1 MQRLLIAIYIFSS
14 YSFYAQEDY
23 SSFYFKTSQ
32 PENTASIFTID
43 DSFIGSYYKKDDS
56 LVRVVVDKDSIY
68 TEFGILFILS
78 PKEVN
83 KNKTLSI
90 KDSLLFGIQPNKGI
104 PFTTIED
111 TIYAVLVQQD
121 LLFKPDSNHI
131 LKFDNGVYFLNS
143 RNSNNLFTTKLLTLE
158 KDTLILKETDHLKTF
173 SLLEKFK
180 RFSESEQ
187 NGIKTYIAN
196 PTQKELNL
204 FIKEDGFNDL
214 LKYHL

>member
-1 MQRLLIAIYIFSS
+1 MRRLLIAIYIFGS

-43 DSFIGSYYKKDDS
+43 DSFLGSYYKKDDS

-68 TEFGILFILS
+68 TEFGILFIVS
-78 PKEVN
+78 PKEI
-83 KNKTLSI
+83 KKSKTLSI

-143 RNSNNLFTTKLLTLE
+143 RNSNNLFTTKLITLE
-158 KDTLILKETDHLKTF
+158 KDTLILKETDHLSTF
-173 SLLEKFK
+173 NLLEKFK

-214 LKYHL
+214 IKYHL